1 MLSFRLDGLSLLFA
15 GLITGIGLLIVVYA
29 HFYLSPTDS
38 VGKFYSQ
45 MMLFMAAML
54 EMIMQHRVRG
64 GRVVTMAG
72 HVLCSCMAGALY
84 ASDVGAIMLYACE
97 CCMCHTL
104 RQLACI

>member
-1 MLSFRLDGLSLLFA
+1 MLQTWSWSRAGVDAVVPAGRLSLLFA

-54 EMIMQHRVRG
+54 GWFCR
-64 GRVVTMAG
+64 TTCC
-72 HVLCSCMAGALY
+72 CSSCFG
-84 ASDVGAIMLYACE
+84 S
-97 CCMCHTL
+97 
-104 RQLACI
+104 